1 MAKQEPD
8 AINCHKDSFLFV
20 GTAGMRNS
28 PEEVLLELY
37 RSLFFNRIGKD
48 SAQEL
53 LPENNELNRNESY
66 TLKAFR
72 GRQKK
77 QGSMESYYACPY
89 PAIAKAGWPRK
100 KTDTPIK
107 HFFIGGP
114 ITQYVF
120 GHDSEEKEAKYKE
133 EDLPL
138 IVRALRGHNVTGSSE
153 NVEFFAAAIGSA
165 EAELNL
171 EEAGE
176 KFLGISKSN
185 IDKGGGPLNTGGYD
199 DPLAERIYHDLLELC
214 AMEKKVARYYWIQL
228 LLGFLSLSSSIWLL
242 SQMRLTLFVLK
253 WLVLAIERRELPN
266 EAKIKDA
273 FRNRYHSLFYPS
285 SSAKREVFEHIEN
298 YMKARVELVLLLNE
312 LKETKVIDAKT
323 PIPSKPAMLV
333 DYLTRVSGGAV
344 NFKTHL
350 KKKFNVE
357 TTQQFLTRKGEG
369 YGAWR
374 KPLKS
379 GQGKNYIEYLR
390 LLRKPQETG
399 VNESYLLVPE
409 RQRDLRNQIW
419 LKVLPGPIT
428 LQLLLF
434 FTWGEKRRAG
444 LLGRA
449 TLGDLVD
456 TFKGYGIEYN
466 ESEAGIELLKS
477 ELLRSGLMKGSPDA
491 GLSAQLEK
499 PAAFNL
505 TR

>member
-8 AINCHKDSFLFV
+8 AIKCHKDSFLFV

-37 RSLFFNRIGKD
+37 RSVFFKRIGEG

-53 LPENNELNRNESY
+53 LPDNNGLTPYESY

-77 QGSMESYYACPY
+77 QGSRENYYACPY

-114 ITQYVF
+114 IAQYVF
-120 GHDSEEKEAKYKE
+120 GHAAEDKETQYQE
-133 EDLPL
+133 IDLPR
-138 IVRALRGHNVTGSSE
+138 IAKALRGHNVDGDH
-153 NVEFFAAAIGSA
+153 VEFFAAAIGAA
-165 EAELNL
+165 EGELNL

-176 KFLGISKSN
+176 RFLDISKSN
-185 IDKGGGPLNTGGYD
+185 IGKGGGPLEIGED
-199 DPLAERIYHDLLELC
+199 ADPLAERIYHDLLELC
-214 AMEKKVARYYWIQL
+214 GMEENVARYYWIQL

-242 SQMRLTLFVLK
+242 SQMRLTLLVLE
-253 WLVLAIERRELPN
+253 WLVLAIEQEEVPG

-273 FRNRYHSLFYPS
+273 FRNRYQGLFYPS

-312 LKETKVIDAKT
+312 LKETKVIDAET
-323 PIPSKPAMLV
+323 PIPSRPDKV
-333 DYLTRVSGGAV
+333 VEYLARASGGAG
-344 NFKTHL
+344 NFKAHL
-350 KKKFNVE
+350 KEKFNVE

-390 LLRKPQETG
+390 LLQKPQETG
-399 VNESYLLVPE
+399 INESYLLVPE
-409 RQRDLRNQIW
+409 RQRDLRNKIW
-419 LKVLPGPIT
+419 FKVMPGPIT

-434 FTWGEKRRAG
+434 FTWRKKERAG
-444 LLGRA
+444 FLGRA

-466 ESEAGIELLKS
+466 ESEAGIELLKG

-505 TR
+505 T

>member
-8 AINCHKDSFLFV
+8 AIKCHKDSFLFV

-37 RSLFFNRIGKD
+37 RSVFFNRMGEG

-53 LPENNELNRNESY
+53 LPENNELNSNESY
-66 TLKAFR
+66 ALKAFR

-77 QGSMESYYACPY
+77 QGSLENYYACPY

-100 KTDTPIK
+100 QADAPIK

-114 ITQYVF
+114 IAQYVF
-120 GHDSEEKEAKYKE
+120 GHDSQEKEAQYLE
-133 EDLPL
+133 THLPR
-138 IVRALRGHNVTGSSE
+138 IVKALRGNNVTGSGGT
-153 NVEFFAAAIGSA
+153 VEFFAAALGSV
-165 EAELNL
+165 EGELNL

-185 IDKGGGPLNTGGYD
+185 IAKGGGPLKTGGD
-199 DPLAERIYHDLLELC
+199 EDPLAGRIYHDLLELC
-214 AMEKKVARYYWIQL
+214 GMEEKVARYYWIQL
-228 LLGFLSLSSSIWLL
+228 LLGFLSLSSSVWLL
-242 SQMRLTLFVLK
+242 SQMRLTLLVLE
-253 WLVLAIERRELPN
+253 WLVLAIEQEKVPG
-266 EAKIKDA
+266 EEKIKDS
-273 FRNRYHSLFYPS
+273 FRNRHHGLFYPS
-285 SSAKREVFEHIEN
+285 SSAKREMLEHVED

-312 LKETKVIDAKT
+312 LKETKVIDAET
-323 PIPSKPAMLV
+323 PIPSRPDKV
-333 DYLTRVSGGAV
+333 VEYLARASGGAG
-344 NFKTHL
+344 NFKAHL
-350 KKKFNVE
+350 KEKFNVE

-390 LLRKPQETG
+390 LLQKPQETG
-399 VNESYLLVPE
+399 INESYLLVPE
-409 RQRDLRNQIW
+409 RQRDLRNKIW
-419 LKVLPGPIT
+419 FKVMPGPIT

-434 FTWGEKRRAG
+434 FTWRKKERAG
-444 LLGRA
+444 FLGRA

-466 ESEAGIELLKS
+466 ESEAGIELLKG

-499 PAAFNL
+499 SAAFNL
-505 TR
+505 T